1 MRNAMI
7 RLSLLGLIALFLSG
21 CATSPAKD
29 VSHESDLDVLVMGV
43 EVMTEPRGENY
54 KNPEDVKDT
63 EEAWNLLLDLD
74 DVKWLSNRDK
84 AGIRKFVKGAVER
97 IKVSR
102 QTCTYWDR
110 VWNLRECT

>member
-1 MRNAMI
+1 MRSAMI
-7 RLSLLGLIALFLSG
+7 RLFFLGVLALFLSA

-43 EVMTEPRGENY
+43 EVMTEPRGEELA
-54 KNPEDVKDT
+54 NPEDVSDT
-63 EEAWNLLLDLD
+63 EGVWNLLLDLD

-84 AGIRKFVKGAVER
+84 AGIRKFVKGAVDR
-97 IKVSR
+97 IKLSR
-102 QTCTYWDR
+102 QTCSYWDR